1 MFGKVRII
9 NMTYVLQG
17 LNFIKEGE
25 TYLITG
31 ANGFIGSAIVNALYE
46 FNLNCARKK
55 PCKII
60 LLVRNFKKAIQKY
73 GGILYDKN
81 IDLLIVDNKEKISIS
96 EDVDWIICAAATTK
110 KELIKDYPAATLID
124 NTFGIFNCLELARE
138 KKVKGLL
145 FISSVQAY
153 GNVSEKLI
161 SEDNFGILNCMK
173 EEAIYP
179 ESKRMGEMLVWAYAR
194 QYSVPAKCVRL
205 FHVYGEGEEYNNGTF
220 LSDFLKDIITDRD
233 IVIKGDGSEVRNLC
247 YIYDVVRGMFYV
259 LHKGRAG
266 EAYNVGSECNNY
278 SIRDIAEIII
288 KAGKRVGRN
297 KQVIVQNTDYINGK
311 LINNQ
316 IPNVEKLKELG
327 WRERYT
333 NIESNFVDII
343 REGVTDKSQNYE
355 DKKKT

>member
-46 FNLNCARKK
+46 FNLNCAKKK

-145 FISSVQAY
+145 FVSSVMVY
-153 GNVSEKLI
+153 GRIGENLI
-161 SEDNFGILNCMK
+161 SEDSFGVLNCMQ
-173 EEAIYP
+173 EENVYP
-179 ESKRMGEMLVWAYAR
+179 ESKRMGEMLAWAYAK

-205 FHVYGEGEEYNNGTF
+205 FHVYGEGEEFDNGTF
-220 LSDFLKDIITDRD
+220 LSDFLNDIIIDRN
-233 IVIKGDGSEVRNLC
+233 IVIKGDGSEIRNLC
-247 YIYDVVRGMFYV
+247 YISDAVRGIFYV
-259 LHKGRAG
+259 LHNGEEG
-266 EAYNVGSECNNY
+266 EAYNIGSECHNY
-278 SIRDIAEIII
+278 SIKDIAEMIVRLGN
-288 KAGKRVGRN
+288 KLGRN
-297 KQVIVQNTDYINGK
+297 KHVIIQNGNYANGK
-311 LINNQ
+311 IINNQ
-316 IPNVEKLKELG
+316 IPNIEKLKTLG
-327 WRERYT
+327 WREIYI
-333 NIESNFVDII
+333 NIENNFINI
-343 REGVTDKSQNYE
+343 MREGINSRDKDSL
-355 DKKKT
+355 DRK